1 MIFNVRQIE
10 YTNIVVE
17 YRVSDASKLLS
28 TLASSGIDF
37 LAYEA
42 TSIEGKQTL
51 FTLFSDNAQKM
62 AKVADKHGFKV
73 DGPYSAILV
82 KGDEEIGALAA
93 IYDKLSQANISVDES
108 SGIAHI
114 NGGYGVILYIKQEDC
129 REALMALRNK
139 SS

>member
-1 MIFNVRQIE
+1 MSFNVREVE
-10 YTNIVVE
+10 YNNISVE

-37 LAYEA
+37 LAYKA
-42 TSIEGKQTL
+42 TSTNEKRTL
-51 FTLFSDNAQKM
+51 FTLFSENARKM
-62 AKVADKHGFKV
+62 TEIADKKGFKV

-82 KGDEEIGALAA
+82 AGDEEIGALAA
-93 IYDKLSQANISVDES
+93 IYEKLSQANINVDES

-129 REALMALRNK
+129 KRALIALQNE
-139 SS
+139 S